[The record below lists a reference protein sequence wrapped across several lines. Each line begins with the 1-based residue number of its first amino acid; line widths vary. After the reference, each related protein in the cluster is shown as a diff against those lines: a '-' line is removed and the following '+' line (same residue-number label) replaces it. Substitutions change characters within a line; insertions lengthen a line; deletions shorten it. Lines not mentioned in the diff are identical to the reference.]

1 MFDPNSDPPTTT
13 AMFKTFIALALPAM
27 LTNLAGMTTNIV
39 SLIFAGHMSD
49 PTNLAAHALAFS
61 SNSIL
66 VKSLLVGLNAAQETL
81 TSQAF
86 GANDYKLCGVYLNRG
101 ILILI
106 AFFIPLAV
114 VPSVFAEKLFLAMS

>member
-1 MFDPNSDPPTTT
+1 MKSKDKIDPEDTNASDAPLLTPSKPTKEHDQTMFDPSSDPPTTT
-13 AMFKTFIALALPAM
+13 TMFKTFIALAVPAM

-66 VKSLLVGLNAAQETL
+66 VKSLLVGLNAA
-81 TSQAF
+81 
-86 GANDYKLCGVYLNRG
+86 
-101 ILILI
+101 
-106 AFFIPLAV
+106 
-114 VPSVFAEKLFLAMS
+114 